1 LAEREIEA
9 QSSAGIAVW
18 IPVPEETHV
27 VQSLLERGWAV
38 SPGAPY
44 RLQSERA
51 VRVTTSTLEAQEA
64 DAIAAAL
71 EDALRPANRTR
82 TA

>member
-1 LAEREIEA
+1 
-9 QSSAGIAVW
+9 
-18 IPVPEETHV
+18 V

-51 VRVTTSTLEAQEA
+51 IRVTCSTLKAA
-64 DAIAAAL
+64 DAEELAAAL
-71 EDALRPANRTR
+71 EGALRPASHTR